1 MARTSKSRGATPF
14 SMRSG
19 NQSTFRM
26 MGSTSPVKET
36 TEPTTDETVIKTDET
51 VITQDPRIGQKITDL
66 SSGYATGSVGLTS
79 KAKSREE
86 EDKMFKDVMA
96 QDEGKVS
103 TGVSLS
109 KLLGGEWKKGWT
121 DPKTNVFHENTW
133 SNEDGKSASQ
143 VRTGF
148 NPNTAGTVTGGD
160 GIVVGTTEVGR
171 YGKPIDKD
179 AIAEISKTQRR
190 RD

>member
-1 MARTSKSRGATPF
+1 MARTSKSRGASPF
-14 SMRSG
+14 TMKSG
-19 NQSTFRM
+19 NKTTFKM

-36 TEPTTDETVIKTDET
+36 TEPTTDETVI
-51 VITQDPRIGQKITDL
+51 TQDSRIGQKITNL
-66 SSGYATGSVGLTS
+66 PSGYATGSIGLTS

-86 EDKMFKDVMA
+86 EDKIFNNTMD

-103 TGVSLS
+103 TDVSLS

-160 GIVVGTTEVGR
+160 GIVVGTTKVGR
-171 YGKPIDKD
+171 YGKPIDKN
-179 AIAEISKTQRR
+179 AIADISKTQRR